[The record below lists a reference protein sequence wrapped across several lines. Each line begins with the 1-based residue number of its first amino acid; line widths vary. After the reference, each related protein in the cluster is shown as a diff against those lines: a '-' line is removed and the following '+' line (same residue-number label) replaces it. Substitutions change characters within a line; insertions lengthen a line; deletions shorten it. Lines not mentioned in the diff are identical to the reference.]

1 MNLKHIHISHLSNSS
16 HHNLSMQKKVPR
28 FLTPDI
34 HFVYF
39 LPPDIHFE
47 IFLPKGSHLVIQ
59 QESYHRLYWCFL
71 GGHLMSPQII
81 PLLKGSFGLL
91 IPKHFLID

>member
-1 MNLKHIHISHLSNSS
+1 MNLKHIHISDLSNSS

-28 FLTPDI
+28 FLTQI
-34 HFVYF
+34 HLVYF

-91 IPKHFLID
+91 IPQHFLID